1 MLIGSASSQ
10 RCSRFTYRSI
20 ASRNRSPLLWRRGI
34 ATDTDGMATAAPS
47 ETDTTTPTIL
57 IIDDDPS
64 VQKFAARALEGAGY
78 QVLLATDVQDALQI
92 AATHPSKIDLALI
105 DVMLPSGSG
114 IELATALLAKRREAL
129 VLYMSGFPADAI
141 RAVQHDGGPEGGFL
155 EKPFSAHA
163 LVRRVQEVLP
173 AAPET
178 DFPHEPV
185 TPGSVAP
192 VAAPA
197 SGSSAA
203 NADAVYRLESP
214 VRCPQCGET
223 ITTLKAVRLLR
234 TQVNFTSTLPRRGR
248 VLVCPSCLCVASAEL
263 TNF

>member
-1 MLIGSASSQ
+1 
-10 RCSRFTYRSI
+10 
-20 ASRNRSPLLWRRGI
+20 
-34 ATDTDGMATAAPS
+34 MAHT
-47 ETDTTTPTIL
+47 ETDTTAPTIL
-57 IIDDDPS
+57 IIDDDAS
-64 VQKFAARALEGAGY
+64 VQKFAARALEHAGY
-78 QVLLATDVQDALQI
+78 QVLLAADVQDALQL
-92 AATHPSKIDLALI
+92 AAAHPSKIDLALI

-114 IELATALLAKRREAL
+114 IELATALLATRREAL

-155 EKPFSAHA
+155 EKPFSAQA
-163 LVRRVQEVLP
+163 LLQRVREVLP
-173 AAPET
+173 IQGDADSPVLSPQTATPAP
-178 DFPHEPV
+178 
-185 TPGSVAP
+185 TPDR
-192 VAAPA
+192 
-197 SGSSAA
+197 SSAA

-248 VLVCPSCLCVASAEL
+248 VLVCPGCLCVVSAEL